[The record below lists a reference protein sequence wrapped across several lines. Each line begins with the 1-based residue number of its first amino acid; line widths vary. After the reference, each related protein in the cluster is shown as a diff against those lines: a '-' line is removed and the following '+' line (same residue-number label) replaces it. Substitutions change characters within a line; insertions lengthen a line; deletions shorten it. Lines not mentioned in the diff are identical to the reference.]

1 MAKFDVDEDL
11 VRKLANLMDDT
22 GLSEIEYRSGEQV
35 LRVARGGGVMTVG
48 APPVA
53 PAREM
58 SGSEAAADSGP
69 HPGAVTAP
77 MVGVVYLAPEPGS
90 PPFIN
95 PGDIVSEG
103 QTLLLIEAMKTFN
116 PVRAPRAGR
125 VARILITDKIPV
137 EFGEELVIIE

>member
-1 MAKFDVDEDL
+1 MAKFDVDEAL

-35 LRVARGGGVMTVG
+35 LRVSRGGGVVAVG
-48 APPVA
+48 APP
-53 PAREM
+53 
-58 SGSEAAADSGP
+58 AAAPRETPPSEPQGDSGP

-77 MVGVVYLAPEPGS
+77 MVGVVYLAAEPGS
-90 PPFIN
+90 PPFIK
-95 PGDIVSEG
+95 PGDVVSEG

-125 VARILITDKIPV
+125 VDRILVADKTPV
-137 EFGEELVIIE
+137 EFGEELVILE